1 MAAEVGLLGS
11 TVFMAVVWAG
21 PRQRCPCAAGG
32 LVRDRPAMLGPTL
45 AVLLTLLQEKGL
57 TSLQR
62 AFLCSPF
69 AQVQL
74 HSAEYCVAAT
84 LAWTVTN
91 AKGGFFDVFFLKC

>member
-11 TVFMAVVWAG
+11 TVFMAVVRAG

-69 AQVQL
+69 C
-74 HSAEYCVAAT
+74 SGSVAFSRILCSSHT
-84 LAWTVTN
+84 CLDCN
-91 AKGGFFDVFFLKC
+91 KC